1 MTDLA
6 IARLGTVG
14 GLLRLALPFAA
25 GAGLG
30 YAMHF
35 INRLFLSWYS
45 TEALAAA
52 LPAGFLAWTVQAL
65 FICAA
70 GYVGT
75 FAGTHAAANEPEEAG
90 AMLWPMLVLCAAATV
105 LSLGC
110 IPLRHLIVLVYGT
123 EPAVALPMAELFAW
137 YLAETG
143 LIALISGAGGFFAGI
158 GRPVLVVI
166 MAGAGCVLSIVL
178 NYWLILG
185 GLGIPALGITGAGIA
200 TLATSLIVAAVW
212 IVLLFAPRV
221 RREFGTWRMR
231 NLDSA
236 RLWRFAWNALPRGAC
251 EVLEMVGFM
260 MFNGAVAR
268 LGTEALAAHNLVF
281 SLYLL
286 VMVPFIGLFNGLT
299 VAVGQCLGA
308 GRVDL
313 AWRTAG
319 LGWKLL
325 LVVMLPCGMLFV
337 LVPGLVLAPFRS
349 GDDAVWTRLMALA
362 APLMAFAAV
371 AMVADGLQFCFRC
384 AVQGAGDTRW
394 PFVVLTASAV
404 LLCGLPAAGIAML
417 VAAGNWPSWAPAP
430 LTACWTV
437 FLTYIWIVAGICWLR
452 WRFGPWTR
460 MSVRG

>member
-1 MTDLA
+1 
-6 IARLGTVG
+6 
-14 GLLRLALPFAA
+14 
-25 GAGLG
+25 
-30 YAMHF
+30 
-35 INRLFLSWYS
+35 
-45 TEALAAA
+45 
-52 LPAGFLAWTVQAL
+52 
-65 FICAA
+65 
-70 GYVGT
+70 
-75 FAGTHAAANEPEEAG
+75 
-90 AMLWPMLVLCAAATV
+90 
-105 LSLGC
+105 
-110 IPLRHLIVLVYGT
+110 
-123 EPAVALPMAELFAW
+123 
-137 YLAETG
+137 
-143 LIALISGAGGFFAGI
+143 
-158 GRPVLVVI
+158 
-166 MAGAGCVLSIVL
+166 
-178 NYWLILG
+178 
-185 GLGIPALGITGAGIA
+185 
-200 TLATSLIVAAVW
+200 
-212 IVLLFAPRV
+212 
-221 RREFGTWRMR
+221 
-231 NLDSA
+231 
-236 RLWRFAWNALPRGAC
+236 
-251 EVLEMVGFM
+251 MVGFM

-437 FLTYIWIVAGICWLR
+437 FLTYICIVAGICWLR